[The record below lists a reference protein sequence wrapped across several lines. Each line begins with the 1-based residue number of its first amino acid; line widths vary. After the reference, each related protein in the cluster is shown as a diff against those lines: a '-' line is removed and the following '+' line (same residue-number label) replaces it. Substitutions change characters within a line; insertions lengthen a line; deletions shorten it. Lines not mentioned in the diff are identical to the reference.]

1 MIHDVILVFSST
13 REKKSK
19 MAERRDA
26 VLRKACD
33 HSSTNLKFRLQS
45 EAQTT

>member
-1 MIHDVILVFSST
+1 MIHDVILVET
-13 REKKSK
+13 KIK

>member
-1 MIHDVILVFSST
+1 MIHDVILVFSSGET
-13 REKKSK
+13 KIK